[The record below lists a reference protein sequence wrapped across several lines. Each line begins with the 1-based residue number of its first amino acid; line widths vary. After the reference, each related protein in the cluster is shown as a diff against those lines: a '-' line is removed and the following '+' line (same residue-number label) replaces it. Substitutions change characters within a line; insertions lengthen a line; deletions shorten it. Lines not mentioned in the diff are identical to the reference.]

1 MNIPRRTILR
11 AAGSAV
17 ALPMLESLGWQR
29 SASAAAAAPRPKRLL
44 FLGFGYGVTNETWF
58 PDKKQPG
65 PDYALSAGL
74 QPLARHK
81 QRFTLIQGLSHK
93 NSTEGHWGST
103 FWLTGASRYGKPGS
117 SFSNTI
123 SVDQVAARQWGEQT
137 RYASLQLDT
146 DKAAASG
153 HGVGLSLA
161 WDAEGKPMAGLTTPV
176 MAFHKLFSAESMPLE
191 ERQALIASKRSV
203 LDALRADAARV
214 KRGVSTA
221 DARKLDEYFESIR
234 DIENRLAREEQ
245 WLSVPKPKAEG
256 VKEPQAG
263 ASGLDEINLMYDLAV
278 AAFRT
283 DSTRVIGY
291 RQPVGSLLQGMG
303 IGVEPHSMSHYVPGD
318 TRKASEDRDRKQ
330 SELLAGLL
338 DRLLA
343 TKEPDGSSLFDH
355 TTVVYGSN
363 IRTIH
368 YLDNCPTI
376 VAGGGSG
383 IRLGEHAVFPDK
395 TPLCNLWL
403 TLLQGSGVEVDSH
416 GDSTGPLDRLT
427 S

>member
-1 MNIPRRTILR
+1 MKIPRRTILR

-17 ALPMLESLGWQR
+17 ALPLLESAAPAR
-29 SASAAAAAPRPKRLL
+29 AAAAAARPKRLL
-44 FLGFGYGVTNETWF
+44 FLGFGWGVTNETWF
-58 PDKKQPG
+58 PDKKQTGRDYTIPPG
-65 PDYALSAGL
+65 LA
-74 QPLARHK
+74 PLARHK
-81 QRFTLIQGLSHK
+81 DRFTLIQGLTNKYSVDP
-93 NSTEGHWGST
+93 HWGST
-103 FWLTGASRYGKPGS
+103 FWLSGANRYGKPGS

-123 SVDQVAARQWGEQT
+123 SADQVAARQFGVHT

-153 HGVGLSLA
+153 HGIGLSLA
-161 WDAEGKPMAGLTTPV
+161 WDAEGKPLAGLTTPV
-176 MAFHKLFSAESMPLE
+176 IAFHKLFSAEEMTLE
-191 ERQALIASKRSV
+191 ERQAAIADGRSV
-203 LDALRADAARV
+203 LDALREDAARV

-234 DIENRLAREEQ
+234 DIENRLARDEK
-245 WLSVPKPKAEG
+245 WLTVPKPQPTKLAEPKPG
-256 VKEPQAG
+256 LAG
-263 ASGLDEINLMYDLAV
+263 AEEINLMYDLAV
-278 AAFRT
+278 AAFQT

-291 RQPVGSLLQGMG
+291 RQPVISLLQS
-303 IGVEPHSMSHYVPGD
+303 IGSNTAVHDMSHYREGP
-318 TRKASEDRDRKQ
+318 TREASEARDQKQ
-330 SELLAGLL
+330 GELFARLF

-368 YLDNCPTI
+368 YMDNCPTI
-376 VAGGGSG
+376 VAGGGAG

-403 TLLQGSGVEVDSH
+403 TLLQGSGVDVDSH
-416 GDSTGPLDRLT
+416 GDSNGTLDALRA
-427 S
+427 